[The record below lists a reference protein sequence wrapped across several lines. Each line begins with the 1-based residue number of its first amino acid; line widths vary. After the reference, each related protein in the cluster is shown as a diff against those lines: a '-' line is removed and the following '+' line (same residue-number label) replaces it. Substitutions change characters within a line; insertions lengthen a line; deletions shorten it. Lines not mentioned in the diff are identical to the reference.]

1 MKLLSWIISIPLLV
15 IGVVFAVVN
24 RQNVD
29 VLVWPFGI
37 ELQAPL
43 FLVILV
49 ALFLGFLIG
58 GLLAWF
64 SAQAT
69 RRRQKRRQ
77 NEQIR
82 SLERQL
88 EDLRRGRDSAPVN
101 SSQKLPASESAN
113 R

>member
-1 MKLLSWIISIPLLV
+1 MKRLSWIISIPLLL

-29 VLVWPFGI
+29 VLIWPFGI

-43 FLVILV
+43 FLVILL

-58 GLLAWF
+58 GLLVWV
-64 SAQAT
+64 STQAT
-69 RRRQKRRQ
+69 QRRQKRQQ
-77 NEQIR
+77 NEKLR
-82 SLERQL
+82 ALERQI
-88 EDLRRGRDSAPVN
+88 EDLRRGRESPPPTSSRLP
-101 SSQKLPASESAN
+101 SSQAGG

>member
-1 MKLLSWIISIPLLV
+1 MKRLSWIISIPLLI

-24 RQNVD
+24 RQDVD

-37 ELQAPL
+37 QLQAPL
-43 FLVILV
+43 FLVILL

-64 SAQAT
+64 SAHAA
-69 RRRQKRRQ
+69 RRREKRQQ
-77 NEQIR
+77 NEKLR
-82 SLERQL
+82 ALERQI
-88 EDLRRGRDSAPVN
+88 EDLRRGRETPPPT
-101 SSQKLPASESAN
+101 SSRPPGPESGG

>member
-1 MKLLSWIISIPLLV
+1 MKRLSWIISIPLLV

-29 VLVWPFGI
+29 VLVWPLGI

-43 FLVILV
+43 FLVILI

-58 GLLAWF
+58 GLLTWF
-64 SAQAT
+64 SAQAA
-69 RRRQKRRQ
+69 RRRHKRRQ
-77 NEQIR
+77 DEQIR

-88 EDLRRGRDSAPVN
+88 EDLRRGRDSTPADN
-101 SSQKLPASESAN
+101 SHKLSASEATN